1 MVCLWHARPVDR
13 PPLASAR
20 LATVQCREPAS
31 FPSRV
36 SGRLG
41 SSARDR
47 CCQRTIRH
55 TTHHQDLPE
64 KVTIVRRRHPF
75 EGKSLAVLQATHRHG
90 RLYLLLILP
99 DGSKSLI
106 PADWTDVA
114 PTVQPPCSVSSKQI
128 ASLGSLEDLFHA
140 RAVVDALLGRLIPT
154 QNEEANSAVTKEGV
168 LAAKSDSLRPTAQG
182 NLRMGNAGERTQGSR
197 DRNSRKAHRPRIRR
211 HPQSGGKS

>member
-1 MVCLWHARPVDR
+1 MR
-13 PPLASAR
+13 
-20 LATVQCREPAS
+20 
-31 FPSRV
+31 
-36 SGRLG
+36 G
-41 SSARDR
+41 SSYR
-47 CCQRTIRH
+47 RTIRH

-114 PTVQPPCSVSSKQI
+114 LAERPPGSVPSTQI

-140 RAVVDALLGRLIPT
+140 RAVVDALLNRLSST
-154 QNEEANSAVTKEGV
+154 QKQEANSATTKEGV
-168 LAAKSDSLRPTAQG
+168 LAAKSDSLRPAAQG
-182 NLRMGNAGERTQGSR
+182 NLRMGNTRERTQVSR
-197 DRNSRKAHRPRIRR
+197 HRNPRKAHRARR
-211 HPQSGGKS
+211 RRQPHPGGKP